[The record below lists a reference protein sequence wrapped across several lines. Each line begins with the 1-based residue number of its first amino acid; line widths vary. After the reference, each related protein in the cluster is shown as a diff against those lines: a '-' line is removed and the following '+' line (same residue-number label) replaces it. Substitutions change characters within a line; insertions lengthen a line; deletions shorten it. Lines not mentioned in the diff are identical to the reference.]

1 MLWDWDDSLSHEISQ
16 QLRIITCFCCS
27 VCCQLFWNCCSCS
40 YSYSLNWTWTLV
52 DGLELF
58 GNGCLV
64 NLTWTWLWSYG
75 RVCNFICLRSQCR
88 VLSLWGLCCS
98 VCGLFWNLWIFMER
112 SCKHLQLNLEDSPN
126 GTLEMHWKYLGWCYR
141 LSLLC
146 YQWVVLETNASIP
159 VWPLAKSLGEQCT
172 ADNKGS
178 CRRTE
183 TSKLLSWAHQ
193 GLEVKLPQSCKHV
206 ETKVWNEVFKFV
218 GFWDFSFGWS

>member
-112 SCKHLQLNLEDSPN
+112 SCKHLQLDLEDSPN
-126 GTLEMHWKYLGWCYR
+126 GTLEMHWQYLGWCCMVNTAQLPMGGLWHQCFDISVA
-141 LSLLC
+141 LS
-146 YQWVVLETNASIP
+146 QAS
-159 VWPLAKSLGEQCT
+159 WRAM
-172 ADNKGS
+172 
-178 CRRTE
+178 
-183 TSKLLSWAHQ
+183 H
-193 GLEVKLPQSCKHV
+193 
-206 ETKVWNEVFKFV
+206 
-218 GFWDFSFGWS
+218 GW